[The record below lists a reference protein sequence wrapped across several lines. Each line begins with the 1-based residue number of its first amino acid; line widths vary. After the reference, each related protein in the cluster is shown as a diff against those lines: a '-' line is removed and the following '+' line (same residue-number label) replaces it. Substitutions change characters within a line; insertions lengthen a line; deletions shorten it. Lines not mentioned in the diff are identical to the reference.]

1 MDKELEKYY
10 NKGVAALEEGNWLLA
25 VQHFRKCLELDGRYS
40 PAYHEL
46 ADIYYQNGQLD
57 AATSVLKDAII
68 LDPKDMEAT
77 FALGSVYVAK
87 GKFTDAL
94 RVFKRL
100 EHEAPE
106 FAPELYYNMGI
117 CYKNLNKPV
126 MALDYMEMALDD
138 DPSYFECLEVIG
150 KLHLDAGRLPEA
162 KKTFLDLIES
172 DPGNIGAHH
181 SLGVVY
187 SREMNWGN
195 AIAEWETV
203 LKLAPNTDEALRE
216 LGWALNM
223 VGDYE
228 KAIAALKKA
237 IEMNPNN
244 LQARI
249 DLGAV
254 FMSNLHSDEAISEW
268 EQARKDDPGNPLIK
282 KFLSDAQALRRS
294 KEGTTSD

>member
-1 MDKELEKYY
+1 LEKELERYY
-10 NKGVAALEEGNWLLA
+10 NKGVSALEDGNWLLA
-25 VQHFRKCLELDGRYS
+25 VQYFRKCIEMDSKYS

-46 ADIYYQNGQLD
+46 ADIYYQNGQLE
-57 AATSVLKDAII
+57 AATAVLKDALL

-77 FALGSVYVAK
+77 FALGSVYLSQ
-87 GKFTDAL
+87 GRHTDAL

-100 EHEAPE
+100 ETEAPE
-106 FAPELYYNMGI
+106 FAPELYYNIGI
-117 CYKNLNKPV
+117 CYKNLDKPV
-126 MALDYMEMALDD
+126 LALEYMELAIED

-150 KLHLDAGRLPEA
+150 KLHLDAGRLPQA
-162 KKTFLDLIES
+162 KKALLELLES

-181 SLGVVY
+181 TLGVVY
-187 SREMNWGN
+187 SKEQNWGQ
-195 AIAEWETV
+195 AIEEWETV

-228 KAIAALKKA
+228 KAVTSLKKA
-237 IEMNPNN
+237 IEMNPHN

-254 FMSNLHSDEAISEW
+254 FMSNLKFEEAINEW
-268 EQARKDDPGNPLIK
+268 ELARTDDPGNPLIK

-294 KEGTTSD
+294 KEGKSGD